1 MTRERGSALA
11 VATFWPVDV
20 SSWLC
25 SRRISNCFCVCCDQ
39 SSIIRDGSFVPATSR
54 ARSNSA
60 IVFVFAI
67 SMTLRLKSRT
77 PSADA
82 KNASCPACAVCSV
95 AACPLFQLSRAALAA
110 LSAIFLPCST
120 WLMGMSFRPRWP
132 RCVRGDLVPNAT
144 LVPFVPRRI
153 CAFSL
158 RPARTVGAR
167 PRSVQARDAEFGGG
181 FPRFRSLSRCL
192 EIPNRLR
199 IKKWPRLLKLCSNL
213 FARLSTKSRPP
224 SSNWRKQKSQ
234 QKGPLPLSGA
244 AGRGPLQACPG
255 RASRSD
261 DERPG
266 PLAFLL

>member
-1 MTRERGSALA
+1 M
-11 VATFWPVDV
+11 DV

-144 LVPFVPRRI
+144 LVPFVPEEYALSLYAQPARSELGRVVSKRATPNSAAASQVSI
-153 CAFSL
+153 VVALLGNTEPFEDQEVAKTAEIVQQSL
-158 RPARTVGAR
+158 RETVDKVTA
-167 PRSVQARDAEFGGG
+167 AIFKLAEA
-181 FPRFRSLSRCL
+181 
-192 EIPNRLR
+192 EI
-199 IKKWPRLLKLCSNL
+199 S
-213 FARLSTKSRPP
+213 A
-224 SSNWRKQKSQ
+224 
-234 QKGPLPLSGA
+234 
-244 AGRGPLQACPG
+244 
-255 RASRSD
+255 
-261 DERPG
+261 ERP
-266 PLAFLL
+266 AAA